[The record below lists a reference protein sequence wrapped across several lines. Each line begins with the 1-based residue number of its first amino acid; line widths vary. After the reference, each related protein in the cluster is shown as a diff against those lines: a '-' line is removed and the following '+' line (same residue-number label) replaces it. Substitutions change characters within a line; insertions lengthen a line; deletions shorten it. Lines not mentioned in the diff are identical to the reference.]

1 MTKHIKLAIIDSKK
15 GYPMKKNKLSDVW
28 AVYLVIALLT
38 LIMIVG
44 VANATSPPV
53 SRITAEPEWLEP
65 NEEDDG
71 KYAIM
76 IDKGILC
83 DKKGLIFNRYHSNG
97 YVSAIRGKSKSG
109 FDTYILIRSKFRDGR
124 YLLNEMVI
132 LEIDE
137 PNGVA
142 CVVSENTNTEYN
154 QEHIYLEIY
163 EQGKD
168 I

>member
-1 MTKHIKLAIIDSKK
+1 M
-15 GYPMKKNKLSDVW
+15 PMKKNKLSDVW

-71 KYAIM
+71 KFAMM
-76 IDKGILC
+76 IDKGVLC
-83 DKKGLIFNRYHSNG
+83 DKRGLIFNRYHSRG
-97 YVSAIRGKSKSG
+97 FVSAFRGISKSG
-109 FDTYILIRSKFRDGR
+109 FETYILLRSGYRDGR
-124 YLLNEMVI
+124 YWMNEMII
-132 LEIDE
+132 LEID
-137 PNGVA
+137 NQSNIA
-142 CVVSENTNTEYN
+142 CVISENTNAEYN
-154 QEHIYLEIY
+154 EEHIYLEIY
-163 EQGKD
+163 PGGRD

>member
-1 MTKHIKLAIIDSKK
+1 MTNNEFRKKAYAIL
-15 GYPMKKNKLSDVW
+15 G
-28 AVYLVIALLT
+28 ALVFVLLVMTIA
-38 LIMIVG
+38 I
-44 VANATSPPV
+44 ANEPPV

-71 KYAIM
+71 KYAMM

-137 PNGVA
+137 TNSIA

>member
-1 MTKHIKLAIIDSKK
+1 
-15 GYPMKKNKLSDVW
+15 MKKNKLSDVW

-38 LIMIVG
+38 LIMILG

-71 KYAIM
+71 KYALM

-97 YVSAIRGKSKSG
+97 YVSAIRG
-109 FDTYILIRSKFRDGR
+109 
-124 YLLNEMVI
+124 E
-132 LEIDE
+132 E
-137 PNGVA
+137 
-142 CVVSENTNTEYN
+142 
-154 QEHIYLEIY
+154 
-163 EQGKD
+163 
-168 I
+168 

>member
-1 MTKHIKLAIIDSKK
+1 MTNNEFRKKAYAIL
-15 GYPMKKNKLSDVW
+15 G
-28 AVYLVIALLT
+28 ALVFVLLVMTIA
-38 LIMIVG
+38 I
-44 VANATSPPV
+44 ANEPPV

-137 PNGVA
+137 PNGIA